1 MKMGNIVSPWRY
13 EAAAHRTLQSELPQP
28 ATIVHYDRYSTLLRR
43 PAAAW
48 RFVRSPLGAPKA

>member
-13 EAAAHRTLQSELPQP
+13 EAAAHRALQSELPQP
-28 ATIVHYDRYSTLLRR
+28 ATIMHYDRSTLLKR
-43 PAAAW
+43 PAVAW